1 MIAQDV
7 VMILV
12 YTFPMFL
19 FTIFPALKLADYLEH
34 KYEIQ
39 EHQKRMVIVVITFLG
54 ALILATLLQ
63 LM

>member
-19 FTIFPALKLADYLEH
+19 FTVFPAIKLADYIEH
-34 KYEIQ
+34 KYKIQ
-39 EHQKRMVIVVITFLG
+39 EHQKRVIIVVSTFLG

-63 LM
+63 LA